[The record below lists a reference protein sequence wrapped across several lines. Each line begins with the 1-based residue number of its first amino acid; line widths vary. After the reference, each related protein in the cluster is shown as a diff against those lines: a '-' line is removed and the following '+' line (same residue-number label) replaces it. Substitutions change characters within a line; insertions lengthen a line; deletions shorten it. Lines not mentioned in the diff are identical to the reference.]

1 MSPLYDLHPE
11 AKIGNNVKISNFTT
25 IYEDVVI
32 GDNTWIGPNV
42 TIFPGARI
50 GKNCKIF
57 PGSVIAAIPQ
67 DLKFNG
73 EYTTV
78 EIGDNNVIREC
89 CTINRGTSA
98 SGKTVIGN
106 NNLIMA
112 YVHIAHDCVVGS
124 NCVFAN
130 NTTLAGH
137 IIVGDWAVLGGK
149 TAILQFVH
157 IGSHVITMGGSLVNK
172 DIPPFVKAGRYPISF
187 AGVNA
192 LGLQRRGYSP
202 AEINNIQDIY
212 RILYQKGLSVSH
224 AVELIKEQYGNTD
237 EGKIVLSFIG
247 NANTGL
253 MKGYT
258 YMSKGHDPEA

>member
-1 MSPLYDLHPE
+1 MKLYDLHPE
-11 AKIGNNVKISNFTT
+11 AKIGNNVTISNFTT
-25 IYEDVVI
+25 ICDDVII

-50 GKNCKIF
+50 GNNCKIF
-57 PGSVIAAIPQ
+57 PGSVISAIPQ

-98 SGKTVIGN
+98 SGKTIIGN
-106 NNLIMA
+106 NNLLMA
-112 YVHIAHDCVVGS
+112 YVHVAHDCVVGN

-137 IIVGDWAVLGGK
+137 IIVGDWVVLGGK

-157 IGSHVITMGGSLVNK
+157 IGSHVITQGGSLVNTSIRK
-172 DIPPFVKAGRYPISF
+172 GWS
-187 AGVNA
+187 
-192 LGLQRRGYSP
+192 LSHLLRRSQCVRSP
-202 AEINNIQDIY
+202 AP
-212 RILYQKGLSVSH
+212 RILSC
-224 AVELIKEQYGNTD
+224 
-237 EGKIVLSFIG
+237 
-247 NANTGL
+247 
-253 MKGYT
+253 
-258 YMSKGHDPEA
+258 

>member
-1 MSPLYDLHPE
+1 MILYDLHPE

-137 IIVGDWAVLGGK
+137 IIVGDWVVLGGK

-172 DIPPFVKAGRYPISF
+172 DVPPFVKAGRYPISYT
-187 AGVNA
+187 GVNS
-192 LGLQRRGYSP
+192 LGLQRRGFSP

-212 RILYQKGLSVSH
+212 RILYQKGLIVSH
-224 AVELIKEQYGNTD
+224 AVELIKEQYGNTN

-258 YMSKGHDPEA
+258 YMSKREHDPEA

>member
-1 MSPLYDLHPE
+1 MTAFYDLNPN
-11 AKIGNNVKISNFTT
+11 AKVGKNVEIGNFTT
-25 IYEDVVI
+25 ICDDVVI

-50 GKNCKIF
+50 GKGCKIF
-57 PGSVIAAIPQ
+57 PGAVIAAVPQ

-89 CTINRGTSA
+89 CTINRGTAA

-112 YVHIAHDCVVGS
+112 YVHIAHDCVVGN

-137 IIVGDWAVLGGK
+137 IVVGDWTVLGGK

-157 IGSHVITMGGSLVNK
+157 VGPHVITMGGSLVNK
-172 DIPPFVKAGRYPISF
+172 DIPPYVKAARYPISY
-187 AGVNA
+187 AGVNT
-192 LGLQRRGYSP
+192 LGLHRRGFPQSS
-202 AEINNIQDIY
+202 IDNIQDIY
-212 RILYQKGLSVSH
+212 RILYQQNLNVSQ
-224 AVELIKEQYGNTD
+224 AVEIIKDRYGNTD
-237 EGKIVLSFIG
+237 EGKVVLGFIG
-247 NANTGL
+247 GANTGL

-258 YMSKGHDPEA
+258 FVDKKSAEEA